1 MSSRSDKKTSIITLG
16 AAGLGLGLIAYMLYS
31 SGGGSGSYTGGG
43 SGGGEYY
50 LPTMAAGGYTPTPSI
65 SAGGGSGSGGLDLSG
80 ILGGGTTTANAPSI
94 SGFDIAATVGTK
106 KAIASSQNET
116 MQALV
121 TGAGYQQLSQQQ
133 IGAYNQSLAALLS
146 SEERTGGGSL
156 QSAVN
161 FMGIGSGAV
170 GIANIP
176 NSTGISNAGQ
186 TLTSV
191 IYDTGAYEVRDWRG
205 NIVSSGSAG
214 AYSPSSSGGGSG
226 GSSSATK
233 KETVNITADKATAI
247 RGSFVTAVSSTGAM
261 SYTAT
266 SSSGAKKTVTTGGR
280 SSSSGGGSSSS
291 GMSSGGY
298 SQGGAVRSNT
308 TSGKYTGVK

>member
-50 LPTMAAGGYTPTPSI
+50 LPTMAAGGYTPNPSI

-80 ILGGGTTTANAPSI
+80 ILGGGTTTANASSI
-94 SGFDIAATVGTK
+94 SGGDIATK
-106 KAIASSQNET
+106 KAITSSQNET

-121 TGAGYQQLSQQQ
+121 SGAGYQQLSQQQ

-156 QSAVN
+156 QSAVS

-170 GIANIP
+170 GIASIP
-176 NSTGISNAGQ
+176 NATSISNAGQ
-186 TLTSV
+186 NLTSV

-214 AYSPSSSGGGSG
+214 AVSGVKTSGGGSSG
-226 GSSSATK
+226 GSSSSSK
-233 KETVNITADKATAI
+233 KSV
-247 RGSFVTAVSSTGAM
+247 
-261 SYTAT
+261 
-266 SSSGAKKTVTTGGR
+266 
-280 SSSSGGGSSSS
+280 
-291 GMSSGGY
+291 SSGGY

-308 TSGKYTGVK
+308 TAGKYTGVK

>member
-16 AAGLGLGLIAYMLYS
+16 AAGLGLGLIAYMLY
-31 SGGGSGSYTGGG
+31 SYTGGG

-106 KAIASSQNET
+106 KAVTSSQNET
-116 MQALV
+116 LKALV
-121 TGAGYQQLSQQQ
+121 SGADYQQLSQQQ
-133 IGAYNQSLAALLS
+133 IGAYNQSLAAVLS
-146 SEERTGGGSL
+146 AEERTGGGSL

-186 TLTSV
+186 NLTSV

-214 AYSPSSSGGGSG
+214 AYRPSSSGGGGSG

-247 RGSFVTAVSSTGAM
+247 SKPFTTATLSTGGTYAAKSGSAY
-261 SYTAT
+261 SY
-266 SSSGAKKTVTTGGR
+266 SGGG
-280 SSSSGGGSSSS
+280 SGGSSSS
-291 GMSSGGY
+291 SKKSASVSSGGY
-298 SQGGAVRSNT
+298 AQGGAIRSNT
-308 TSGKYTGVK
+308 TAGKYTG

>member
-31 SGGGSGSYTGGG
+31 YTSGGSGSYTGGG
-43 SGGGEYY
+43 SGGGGEYY

-80 ILGGGTTTANAPSI
+80 ILGGGTTTTANAPSI
-94 SGFDIAATVGTK
+94 SGGDIATK
-106 KAIASSQNET
+106 KAITSSQNET

-121 TGAGYQQLSQQQ
+121 SGAGYQQLSQQQ
-133 IGAYNQSLAALLS
+133 IGQYNQSLAALLA

-161 FMGIGSGAV
+161 VMGIGSGAV

-186 TLTSV
+186 NLTSV

-214 AYSPSSSGGGSG
+214 SYRPSSSGGGS
-226 GSSSATK
+226 SKS
-233 KETVNITADKATAI
+233 TVNIVADKK
-247 RGSFVTAVSSTGAM
+247 SAV
-261 SYTAT
+261 
-266 SSSGAKKTVTTGGR
+266 R
-280 SSSSGGGSSSS
+280 SSSSGGGKKSISGGGSSSLSSVNITSDKKSAVSSSS
-291 GMSSGGY
+291 GKISGTI
-298 SQGGAVRSNT
+298 R
-308 TSGKYTGVK
+308 TSAYH

>member
-16 AAGLGLGLIAYMLYS
+16 AAGLGIGLIAYMLYS
-31 SGGGSGSYTGGG
+31 YTGGGSGSYTSGG
-43 SGGGEYY
+43 SGGGGEYY

-94 SGFDIAATVGTK
+94 SGGDIATK
-106 KAIASSQNET
+106 KAISSSQNET

-121 TGAGYQQLSQQQ
+121 SGAGYQQLSQQQ

-156 QSAVN
+156 QSAVS

-176 NSTGISNAGQ
+176 NATGISNAGQ
-186 TLTSV
+186 NLTSV

-214 AYSPSSSGGGSG
+214 AVSGSGGG
-226 GSSSATK
+226 GSSAVYGSTPYSFDANKVLSEIATAK
-233 KETVNITADKATAI
+233 KEGTLSISRNPP
-247 RGSFVTAVSSTGAM
+247 
-261 SYTAT
+261 
-266 SSSGAKKTVTTGGR
+266 
-280 SSSSGGGSSSS
+280 SSSGGGSSSPS
-291 GMSSGGY
+291 SSKKSNVSSGGY

-308 TSGKYTGVK
+308 TSSKYTGVK

>member
-1 MSSRSDKKTSIITLG
+1 MSLRSDKKNSIVALG
-16 AAGLGLGLIAYMLYS
+16 AAGIGIGLIAYVLYT
-31 SGGGSGSYTGGG
+31 YTGGG
-43 SGGGEYY
+43 SSGSGGSGSGYM
-50 LPTMAAGGYTPTPSI
+50 LPMTAAGGYTPTTT
-65 SAGGGSGSGGLDLSG
+65 GGGSSSSGGLDLSG

-94 SGFDIAATVGTK
+94 SGYDIAATVGTK
-106 KAIASSQNET
+106 KAITSSQNET
-116 MQALV
+116 LKALV
-121 TGAGYQQLSQQQ
+121 SGADYQQLSQQQ
-133 IGAYNQSLAALLS
+133 IGAYNQTLAAVLS

-176 NSTGISNAGQ
+176 NSTGISNAGSN
-186 TLTSV
+186 LTSV

-214 AYSPSSSGGGSG
+214 AYSPSSSGGGGSG

-247 RGSFVTAVSSTGAM
+247 RGSFVTAVSSTGAT

-266 SSSGAKKTVTTGGR
+266 SSSGAKKTVTT
-280 SSSSGGGSSSS
+280 SGGGSGGSSS
-291 GMSSGGY
+291 KAGWSRTSSGRL
-298 SQGGAVRSNT
+298 VH
-308 TSGKYTGVK
+308 

>member
-31 SGGGSGSYTGGG
+31 YTGGGSGSYTGGG
-43 SGGGEYY
+43 SGGGGEYY

-106 KAIASSQNET
+106 KMITSSQNET

-121 TGAGYQQLSQQQ
+121 SGAGYQQLSQQQ

-176 NSTGISNAGQ
+176 NSTSISNAGKN
-186 TLTSV
+186 LTSV

-214 AYSPSSSGGGSG
+214 AYRPSSSGGGGSG

-233 KETVNITADKATAI
+233 KETVNITADKASAISKPFTTA
-247 RGSFVTAVSSTGAM
+247 TLSTGGTYAAKSGSAY
-261 SYTAT
+261 SY
-266 SSSGAKKTVTTGGR
+266 S
-280 SSSSGGGSSSS
+280 GGSSSS
-291 GMSSGGY
+291 SKKSVSVSSGGY
-298 SQGGAVRSNT
+298 AQGGAVRSNT
-308 TSGKYTGVK
+308 TSSKYTG